1 MRRLLMPLLLGAVIG
16 LAGASTA
23 GAATTTVSI
32 TKTGFKPQIVGVNVG
47 DTVTWTNQD
56 TVNHQ
61 LVADAGAFTSPV
73 LKPGQSFSF
82 TFTKEDGYPYR
93 DKLNES
99 LRGSVNANGP
109 GDVSATQVGFEPK
122 TVSIAAGQTVTWTN
136 RDTTGG
142 MHQIV
147 ADDGSFSSP
156 ILKLGGTYA
165 HTFADGGTF
174 TYRDTLHPTFTG
186 TVAVSAAPPA
196 VVVLQASSSTVVEG
210 GAVTLTGTVAGGT
223 TGQSVTIVAQPV
235 GMSQQEIAV
244 STDANG
250 AFSVRVVPQIGTTY
264 QAVVKSTQSNTVR
277 AQSSLVTIQVSPRV
291 TLHRVAVGRFAAVV
305 VDANP
310 VAGNLVYLT
319 RWMPTQHRWIT
330 LTSAPLRAGSTGTT
344 FSAAFHVRLRH
355 LRLRVYLPQTHAGA
369 GYVAGYS
376 NAVIS

>member
-16 LAGASTA
+16 LAGASNA

-32 TKTGFKPQIVGVNVG
+32 TKAGFKPQIVGINVG

-61 LVADAGAFTSPV
+61 LIADAGAFTSPV

-109 GDVSATQVGFEPK
+109 GDVSATQVGFQPK
-122 TVSIAAGQTVTWTN
+122 TVSVAAGATVTWTN

-156 ILKLGGTYA
+156 ILKLGATYS
-165 HTFADGGTF
+165 HTFEDGGTF
-174 TYRDTLHPTFTG
+174 SYRDTLHPTFTG
-186 TVAVSAAPPA
+186 TVAVSAAPPVA
-196 VVVLQASSSTVVEG
+196 VVLQASSSTVLEG
-210 GAVTLTGTVAGGT
+210 GTVTLSGTVAGGT
-223 TGQSVTIVAQPV
+223 SGQSVTIVAQPV
-235 GMSQQEIAV
+235 GMAQQTIAV

-250 AFSVRVVPQIGTTY
+250 AFSVRVVPLIGTTY
-264 QAVVKSTQSNTVR
+264 QALVKSTQSNTVR
-277 AQSSLVTIQVSPRV
+277 AQSSTVTIQVSPRV
-291 TLHRVAVGRFAAVV
+291 TLHRVAVGRFAVVV

-319 RWMPTQHRWIT
+319 RWLPTQHRWIT

-355 LRLRVYLPQTHAGA
+355 LRLRVYVPQAHAGA

-376 NAVIS
+376 NALIS